1 MLALFG
7 LLLYACRAWDYG
19 HALVCQQT
27 SGSERWRWRMRKLTC
42 AMTASKCRAMVGP
55 AHWYPSL
62 LGHLHWHHR
71 ENLRWLL
78 QPQLVRT
85 VNPVFVSPGGGW
97 GRISHCNASSLGL
110 KSGMFD
116 CFFRPGNLAQKLAQ
130 QPRVA
135 SLASGL
141 LFGLGLVQLIEC

>member
-71 ENLRWLL
+71 ENLRWVR
-78 QPQLVRT
+78 QPQLVPT
-85 VNPVFVSPGGGW
+85 VNPVFVSPGGGL
-97 GRISHCNASSLGL
+97 GEGYLTAMRAVSASKAACSTASSAQVTWR
-110 KSGMFD
+110 KSW
-116 CFFRPGNLAQKLAQ
+116 PNSLEW
-130 QPRVA
+130 
-135 SLASGL
+135 LASRAACSSA
-141 LFGLGLVQLIEC
+141 LVWYN